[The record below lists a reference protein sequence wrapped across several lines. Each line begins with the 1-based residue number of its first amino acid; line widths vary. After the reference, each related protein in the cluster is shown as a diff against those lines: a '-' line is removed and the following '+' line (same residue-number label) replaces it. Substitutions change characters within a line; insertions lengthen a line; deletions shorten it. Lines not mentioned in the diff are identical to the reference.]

1 MKILLL
7 FLFFLG
13 VLITAPLMTIWSLN
27 TLFGLGVGYTVKTW
41 LAIFWLSLTTFGG
54 VTTAINNLKK

>member
-7 FLFFLG
+7 ALFFLG
-13 VLITAPLMTIWSLN
+13 VFITAPLMTIWSLN
-27 TLFGLGVGYTVKTW
+27 TLFGIGVGYTVKTW
-41 LAIFWLSLTTFGG
+41 LAVAWLSTITFGG